1 MLSRVGKGDL
11 STLRFPLD
19 VSRPGVA
26 GYHWTRLMLQPF
38 ATIHHAR
45 YSCYW
50 YQQTPEGYAHSDMA
64 ETERKAEALAKR
76 TIDFVSPGEQ
86 QNEAGHEYNYTTDSH
101 AGSFRDET
109 YRDAQRGGHVQYTL
123 FNTPEN
129 TDSLAIRCRFTSAD
143 KGRQATL
150 TVNGVTIAN
159 IVIPEK
165 AEGETNGFFDVEYP
179 LPASLLRNKQGK
191 ATAKFVV
198 RLSADGTTPN
208 PGWYGLRLVRTN
220 K

>member
-1 MLSRVGKGDL
+1 MKEYKYTINGNKYEVVVGD
-11 STLRFPLD
+11 
-19 VSRPGVA
+19 
-26 GYHWTRLMLQPF
+26 
-38 ATIHHAR
+38 I
-45 YSCYW
+45 
-50 YQQTPEGYAHSDMA
+50 
-64 ETERKAEALAKR
+64 
-76 TIDFVSPGEQ
+76 
-86 QNEAGHEYNYTTDSH
+86 TD
-101 AGSFRDET
+101 
-109 YRDAQRGGHVQYTL
+109 
-123 FNTPEN
+123 N
-129 TDSLAIRCRFTSAD
+129 I
-143 KGRQATL
+143 ATL